1 MSPSK
6 NNKKRLFIIDGYAT
20 LYRAHY
26 ALIRN
31 PLTTTAGIPTSA
43 VFGFANQVFQLLEE
57 ENPDYIVAA
66 FDSKGKNFRH
76 ELYTDYKANRSAMPD
91 EIQTQLPYLWELLDG
106 MNIPVLRI
114 EGVEADDIIGTVAK
128 MCEKDDLQC
137 NIVSGD
143 KDFMQ
148 LINDKTL
155 LYAPQA
161 RRREKEVFNA
171 QKVSEKWGVG
181 PEHIIDLLGLMG
193 DSSDNV
199 PGVEGVGPVTAK
211 KLIQKFGSM
220 EKIYENIDQI
230 ENEKMREKLLNNKD
244 NAFLSK
250 QLVTILTDVTVD
262 ASLSDFEKKEA
273 NNKKLESIFKE
284 LEFTGLLK
292 KIGSDTSISPET
304 VQRKKEYDLITSL
317 DRLQSFADSIKE
329 GEWLSV
335 DLETTSVNPM
345 IAEIV
350 GFSFSVKK
358 DTGVYVPI
366 HFKDK
371 VDNLFGDND
380 LEIAINI
387 LKPVLE
393 NEKIPKTGQNIKYDA
408 LIMKRFGIDLQGIEF
423 DTMIAAHLINP
434 NARSYKL
441 DNLSLSHLN
450 YKMVPIQDLIGSG
463 RNQITMDQVDLA
475 DITFYAAED
484 ADVVIELT
492 DIFLKELKKQDLYSY
507 FKEIEIDLLPV
518 LIDMQFHGIFVD
530 RNYLLSRSK
539 EIGIKLDAL
548 EKSIVKLAGK
558 EFNLNSSQQLAE
570 ILFDQLNLPMIKKRS
585 TAEAILTKLKEYH
598 ELPSLI
604 LGYRKLFK
612 LKNTYLDPIP
622 NNINEITNRVHSSF
636 NQTMTAT
643 GRLST
648 SSPNFQNIPIRTEDG
663 KEVRKAIKAQSDDYQ
678 ILSADYSQI
687 ELRVMAHLS
696 KDEALTKA
704 LNDGED
710 IHTFTA
716 KNVFN
721 VKEDQDVL
729 PEMRRI
735 AKIVNFGI
743 MYGAGSFRLSQEL
756 GIPFAESK
764 KIIDVYFEKYKG
776 IKQYMENT
784 KLLVKKDKSVQTLL
798 GRKRAVWDSDSQNQV
813 RRDAAE
819 RMAINMPIQGTAA
832 EMIKLAMIRIDK
844 DLKENNLKSKLIL
857 QIHDELLLEV
867 HNNEIDYVTEMV
879 VKHMKDAMD
888 LDVPIEIDCG
898 VGSSWYEAH

>member
-148 LINDKTL
+148 LINDQTL

-273 NNKKLESIFKE
+273 NNTKLESIFKE

-371 VDNLFGDND
+371 VDNLFGEND
-380 LEIAINI
+380 LEIATNI
-387 LKPVLE
+387 LKPILE

-463 RNQITMDQVDLA
+463 RNQITMDQVALA

-492 DIFLKELKKQDLYSY
+492 DIFLKELKKQELYSY
-507 FKEIEIDLLPV
+507 FKDIEIDLLPV

-548 EKSIVKLAGK
+548 EKSIIKLAGK

-570 ILFDQLNLPMIKKRS
+570 ILFDQLNLP
-585 TAEAILTKLKEYH
+585 EAILTKLKEYH

-648 SSPNFQNIPIRTEDG
+648 STPNFQNIPIRTEDG

-704 LNDGED
+704 LNSGED

-776 IKQYMENT
+776 IKQYMEDT

>member
-1 MSPSK
+1 MSPST

-20 LYRAHY
+20 LYRSHY

-31 PLTTTAGIPTSA
+31 PLTTTAGMPTSA

-66 FDSKGKNFRH
+66 FDPKGKNFRH

-114 EGVEADDIIGTVAK
+114 EGVEADDVIGTVAK

-161 RRREKEVFNA
+161 RRREKEIFNA
-171 QKVSEKWGVG
+171 QKVLEKWGVG

-199 PGVEGVGPVTAK
+199 PGVEGVGPITAK

-220 EKIYENIDQI
+220 ENIYENIDQI
-230 ENEKMREKLLNNKD
+230 ENEKLKEKLLNSKES
-244 NAFLSK
+244 AFLSK
-250 QLVTILTDVTVD
+250 KLVTILTDVKVD
-262 ASLSDFEKKEA
+262 ASISDFEKKEID
-273 NNKKLESIFKE
+273 KTKLESIFKE

-292 KIGSDTSISPET
+292 KIGSGTNISPET
-304 VQRKKEYDLITSL
+304 VKRKKEYDLITSL
-317 DRLQSFADSIKE
+317 DRLQSFADSIQE

-380 LEIAINI
+380 LEVATNI

-423 DTMIAAHLINP
+423 DTMIAAHLIDP

-492 DIFLKELKKQDLYSY
+492 DIFLKELKKQNLYSY
-507 FKEIEIDLLPV
+507 FQNIEIDLLPV

-539 EIGIKLDAL
+539 EIGIRLDAL
-548 EKSIVKLAGK
+548 KKSIVKLAGQ

-764 KIIDVYFEKYKG
+764 KIIDVYFDKYKG
-776 IKQYMENT
+776 IKQYMEDT

-879 VKHMKDAMD
+879 VKHMKNAMD

>member
-1 MSPSK
+1 M
-6 NNKKRLFIIDGYAT
+6 RLF
-20 LYRAHY
+20 
-26 ALIRN
+26 LI
-31 PLTTTAGIPTSA
+31 LKKKE
-43 VFGFANQVFQLLEE
+43 V
-57 ENPDYIVAA
+57 
-66 FDSKGKNFRH
+66 
-76 ELYTDYKANRSAMPD
+76 
-91 EIQTQLPYLWELLDG
+91 
-106 MNIPVLRI
+106 
-114 EGVEADDIIGTVAK
+114 
-128 MCEKDDLQC
+128 
-137 NIVSGD
+137 
-143 KDFMQ
+143 
-148 LINDKTL
+148 DKT
-155 LYAPQA
+155 
-161 RRREKEVFNA
+161 
-171 QKVSEKWGVG
+171 
-181 PEHIIDLLGLMG
+181 
-193 DSSDNV
+193 
-199 PGVEGVGPVTAK
+199 
-211 KLIQKFGSM
+211 
-220 EKIYENIDQI
+220 
-230 ENEKMREKLLNNKD
+230 
-244 NAFLSK
+244 
-250 QLVTILTDVTVD
+250 
-262 ASLSDFEKKEA
+262 
-273 NNKKLESIFKE
+273 KLESIFKE

-292 KIGSDTSISPET
+292 KIGSGTNISPET
-304 VQRKKEYDLITSL
+304 VKRKKEYDLITSL
-317 DRLQSFADSIKE
+317 DRLQSFADSIQE

-380 LEIAINI
+380 LEVATNI

-423 DTMIAAHLINP
+423 DTMIAAHLIDP

-492 DIFLKELKKQDLYSY
+492 DIFLKELKKQNLYSY
-507 FKEIEIDLLPV
+507 FQNIEIDLLPV

-539 EIGIKLDAL
+539 EIGIRLDAL
-548 EKSIVKLAGK
+548 KKSIVKLAGQ

-764 KIIDVYFEKYKG
+764 KIIDVYFDKYKG
-776 IKQYMENT
+776 IKQYMEDT

-879 VKHMKDAMD
+879 VKHMKNAMD

-898 VGSSWYEAH
+898 VGPSWYEAH

>member
-463 RNQITMDQVDLA
+463 RNQITMDQVELA

-548 EKSIVKLAGK
+548 EKSIIKLAGK

>member
-148 LINDKTL
+148 LINDQTL

-273 NNKKLESIFKE
+273 NNTKLESIFKE

-380 LEIAINI
+380 LEIATNI

-463 RNQITMDQVDLA
+463 RNQITMDQVALA

-507 FKEIEIDLLPV
+507 FKDIEIDLLPV

-530 RNYLLSRSK
+530 RNYLLSRSE

-548 EKSIVKLAGK
+548 EKSIIKLAGK

-648 SSPNFQNIPIRTEDG
+648 STPNFQNIPIRTEDG

-704 LNDGED
+704 LNSGED

-776 IKQYMENT
+776 IKQYMEDT

>member
-128 MCEKDDLQC
+128 MCEKDDLQW

-148 LINDKTL
+148 LINDQTL

-273 NNKKLESIFKE
+273 NNTKLESIFKE

-380 LEIAINI
+380 LEIATNI

-463 RNQITMDQVDLA
+463 RNQITMDQVALA

-492 DIFLKELKKQDLYSY
+492 DIFLKELKKQELYSY
-507 FKEIEIDLLPV
+507 FKDIEIDLLPV

-530 RNYLLSRSK
+530 RNYLLSRSE

-548 EKSIVKLAGK
+548 EKSIIKLAGK

-648 SSPNFQNIPIRTEDG
+648 STPNFQNIPIRTEDG

-704 LNDGED
+704 LNSGED

-776 IKQYMENT
+776 IKQYMEDT

>member
-1 MSPSK
+1 MSPST

-31 PLTTTAGIPTSA
+31 PLTTTAGMPTSA

-66 FDSKGKNFRH
+66 FDPKGKNFRH

-114 EGVEADDIIGTVAK
+114 EGVEADDVIGTIAK

-161 RRREKEVFNA
+161 RRREKEIFNA

-220 EKIYENIDQI
+220 ENIYENIDQI
-230 ENEKMREKLLNNKD
+230 ENEKLKEKLLNSKES
-244 NAFLSK
+244 AFLSK
-250 QLVTILTDVTVD
+250 KLVTILTDVKVD
-262 ASLSDFEKKEA
+262 ASISDFEKKEVD
-273 NNKKLESIFKE
+273 KTKLESIFKE

-292 KIGSDTSISPET
+292 KIGSGTNISPET
-304 VQRKKEYDLITSL
+304 VKRKKEYDLITSL
-317 DRLQSFADSIKE
+317 DRLQSFADSIQE

-380 LEIAINI
+380 LEVATNI

-423 DTMIAAHLINP
+423 DTMIAAHLIDP

-484 ADVVIELT
+484 ADVVIDLT
-492 DIFLKELKKQDLYSY
+492 DIFLKELKKQNLYSY
-507 FKEIEIDLLPV
+507 FKNIEIDLLPV

-539 EIGIKLDAL
+539 EIGIRLDAL
-548 EKSIVKLAGK
+548 KKSIIKLAGQ

-764 KIIDVYFEKYKG
+764 KIIDVYFDKYKG
-776 IKQYMENT
+776 IKQYMEDT

-879 VKHMKDAMD
+879 VKHMKNAMD

-898 VGSSWYEAH
+898 VGPSWYEAH

>member
-1 MSPSK
+1 MSPST

-20 LYRAHY
+20 LYRSHY

-128 MCEKDDLQC
+128 MCEKDNLQC

-161 RRREKEVFNA
+161 RRREKEIFNA

-220 EKIYENIDQI
+220 ENIYENIDQI
-230 ENEKMREKLLNNKD
+230 ENEKMKEKLLNSKD
-244 NAFLSK
+244 SAFLSK
-250 QLVTILTDVTVD
+250 QLVTILTDVKVD
-262 ASLSDFEKKEA
+262 ASLSDFEKKEV
-273 NNKKLESIFKE
+273 NNTKLESIFKE

-292 KIGSDTSISPET
+292 KIGSGTNISPET
-304 VQRKKEYDLITSL
+304 VKRKKEYDLITSL
-317 DRLQSFADSIKE
+317 DRLQSFADSIQE

-380 LEIAINI
+380 LEVATNI

-393 NEKIPKTGQNIKYDA
+393 NEKIPKTGQNIKSDA

-423 DTMIAAHLINP
+423 DTMIAAHLIDP

-492 DIFLKELKKQDLYSY
+492 DIFLKELKKQNLYSY
-507 FKEIEIDLLPV
+507 FKNIEIDLLPV

-548 EKSIVKLAGK
+548 KKSIIKLAGQ

-710 IHTFTA
+710 IHTFT
-716 KNVFN
+716 
-721 VKEDQDVL
+721 
-729 PEMRRI
+729 
-735 AKIVNFGI
+735 
-743 MYGAGSFRLSQEL
+743 
-756 GIPFAESK
+756 
-764 KIIDVYFEKYKG
+764 
-776 IKQYMENT
+776 
-784 KLLVKKDKSVQTLL
+784 
-798 GRKRAVWDSDSQNQV
+798 
-813 RRDAAE
+813 
-819 RMAINMPIQGTAA
+819 
-832 EMIKLAMIRIDK
+832 
-844 DLKENNLKSKLIL
+844 
-857 QIHDELLLEV
+857 
-867 HNNEIDYVTEMV
+867 
-879 VKHMKDAMD
+879 
-888 LDVPIEIDCG
+888 
-898 VGSSWYEAH
+898 

>member
-1 MSPSK
+1 MSPST

-20 LYRAHY
+20 LYRSHY

-31 PLTTTAGIPTSA
+31 PLTTTAGMPTSA

-66 FDSKGKNFRH
+66 FDPKGKNFRH

-114 EGVEADDIIGTVAK
+114 EGVEADDVIGTVAK

-161 RRREKEVFNA
+161 RRREKEIFNA

-220 EKIYENIDQI
+220 ENIYENIDQI
-230 ENEKMREKLLNNKD
+230 ENEKLKEKLLNSKES
-244 NAFLSK
+244 AFLSK
-250 QLVTILTDVTVD
+250 KLVTILTDVKVD
-262 ASLSDFEKKEA
+262 ASISDFEKKEVD
-273 NNKKLESIFKE
+273 KTKLESIFKE

-292 KIGSDTSISPET
+292 KIGSGTNISPET
-304 VQRKKEYDLITSL
+304 VKRKKEYDLITSL
-317 DRLQSFADSIKE
+317 DRLQSFADSIQE

-380 LEIAINI
+380 LEVATNI

-423 DTMIAAHLINP
+423 DTMIAAHLIDP

-492 DIFLKELKKQDLYSY
+492 DIFLKELKKQNLYSY
-507 FKEIEIDLLPV
+507 FQNIEIDLLPV

-539 EIGIKLDAL
+539 EIGIRLDAL
-548 EKSIVKLAGK
+548 KKSIVKLAGQ

-721 VKEDQDVL
+721 IKEDQDVL

-764 KIIDVYFEKYKG
+764 KIIDVYFDKYKG
-776 IKQYMENT
+776 IKQYMEDT

-879 VKHMKDAMD
+879 VKHMKNAMD

>member
-148 LINDKTL
+148 LINDQTL

-211 KLIQKFGSM
+211 KLIRKFGSM

-230 ENEKMREKLLNNKD
+230 ENEKMRERLLNNKD

-262 ASLSDFEKKEA
+262 ASLSDFEKKKA
-273 NNKKLESIFKE
+273 NNTKLESIFKE

-371 VDNLFGDND
+371 VDNLFGEND
-380 LEIAINI
+380 LEIATNI
-387 LKPVLE
+387 LKPILE

-463 RNQITMDQVDLA
+463 RNQITMDQVALA

-492 DIFLKELKKQDLYSY
+492 DIFLKELKKQELYSY
-507 FKEIEIDLLPV
+507 FKDIEIDLLPV

-530 RNYLLSRSK
+530 RNYLLSRSE

-548 EKSIVKLAGK
+548 EKSIIKLAGK

-648 SSPNFQNIPIRTEDG
+648 STPNFQNIPIRTEDG

-704 LNDGED
+704 LNSGED

-721 VKEDQDVL
+721 VKEDQNVL

-776 IKQYMENT
+776 IKQYMEDT

>member
-148 LINDKTL
+148 LINDQTL

-273 NNKKLESIFKE
+273 NNTKLESIFKE

-380 LEIAINI
+380 LEIATNI

-463 RNQITMDQVDLA
+463 RNQITMDQVELA

-492 DIFLKELKKQDLYSY
+492 DIFLKELKKQELYSY
-507 FKEIEIDLLPV
+507 FKDIEIDLLPV

-530 RNYLLSRSK
+530 RNYLLSRSE

-548 EKSIVKLAGK
+548 EKSIIKLAGK

-648 SSPNFQNIPIRTEDG
+648 STPNFQNIPIRTEDG

-721 VKEDQDVL
+721 VKEDNNVL

-776 IKQYMENT
+776 IKQYMEDT

-879 VKHMKDAMD
+879 VKHMKNAMD

>member
-1 MSPSK
+1 MSPST

-31 PLTTTAGIPTSA
+31 PLTTTAGMPTSA

-66 FDSKGKNFRH
+66 FDPKGKNFRH

-114 EGVEADDIIGTVAK
+114 EGVEADDVIGTVAK

-161 RRREKEVFNA
+161 RRREKEIFNA

-220 EKIYENIDQI
+220 ENIYENIDQI
-230 ENEKMREKLLNNKD
+230 ENEKLKEKLLNSKES
-244 NAFLSK
+244 AFLSK
-250 QLVTILTDVTVD
+250 KLVTILTDVKVD
-262 ASLSDFEKKEA
+262 ASISDFEKKEVD
-273 NNKKLESIFKE
+273 KTKLESIFKE

-292 KIGSDTSISPET
+292 KIGSGTNISPET
-304 VQRKKEYDLITSL
+304 VKRKKEYDLITSL
-317 DRLQSFADSIKE
+317 DRLQSFADSIQE

-380 LEIAINI
+380 LEVATNI

-423 DTMIAAHLINP
+423 DTMIAAHLIDP

-492 DIFLKELKKQDLYSY
+492 DIFLKELKKQNLYSY
-507 FKEIEIDLLPV
+507 FKNIEIDLLPV

-539 EIGIKLDAL
+539 EIGIRLDAL
-548 EKSIVKLAGK
+548 KKSIIKLAGQ

-648 SSPNFQNIPIRTEDG
+648 SSPNFQNIPIRTQDG
-663 KEVRKAIKAQSDDYQ
+663 KEVRKAIKAQFDDYK

-764 KIIDVYFEKYKG
+764 KIIDVYFDKYKG
-776 IKQYMENT
+776 IKQYMEDT

-879 VKHMKDAMD
+879 VKHMKNAMD
-888 LDVPIEIDCG
+888 LDVPIEVDCG

>member
-1 MSPSK
+1 MSPST

-20 LYRAHY
+20 LYRSHY

-31 PLTTTAGIPTSA
+31 PLTTTAGMPTSA

-66 FDSKGKNFRH
+66 FDPKGKNFRH

-114 EGVEADDIIGTVAK
+114 EGVEADDVIGTIAK

-161 RRREKEVFNA
+161 RRREKEIFNA

-220 EKIYENIDQI
+220 ENIYENIDQI
-230 ENEKMREKLLNNKD
+230 ENEKLKEKLLNSKES
-244 NAFLSK
+244 AFLSK
-250 QLVTILTDVTVD
+250 KLVTILTDVKVD
-262 ASLSDFEKKEA
+262 ASISDFEKKEV
-273 NNKKLESIFKE
+273 NNTKLESIFKE

-292 KIGSDTSISPET
+292 KIGSGTNISPET
-304 VQRKKEYDLITSL
+304 VKRKKEYDLITSL
-317 DRLQSFADSIKE
+317 DRLQSFADSIQE

-380 LEIAINI
+380 LEVATNI

-423 DTMIAAHLINP
+423 DTMIAAHLIDP

-492 DIFLKELKKQDLYSY
+492 DIFLKELKKQNLYSY
-507 FKEIEIDLLPV
+507 FKNIEIDLLPV

-539 EIGIKLDAL
+539 EIGIRLDAL
-548 EKSIVKLAGK
+548 KKSIVKLAGQ

-721 VKEDQDVL
+721 IKEDQDVL

-764 KIIDVYFEKYKG
+764 KIIDVYFDKYKG
-776 IKQYMENT
+776 IKQYMEDT

-879 VKHMKDAMD
+879 VKHMKNAMD

>member
-161 RRREKEVFNA
+161 RRREKEIFNA

-211 KLIQKFGSM
+211 KLIRKFGSM

-230 ENEKMREKLLNNKD
+230 ENEKMRERLLNNKD

-262 ASLSDFEKKEA
+262 ASLSDFEKKKA

-380 LEIAINI
+380 LEVATNI

-463 RNQITMDQVDLA
+463 RNQITMDQVELA

-492 DIFLKELKKQDLYSY
+492 DIFLKELKKQELYSY
-507 FKEIEIDLLPV
+507 FKDIEIDLLPV

-548 EKSIVKLAGK
+548 EKSIIKLAGK

-648 SSPNFQNIPIRTEDG
+648 STPNFQNIPIRTEDG

-704 LNDGED
+704 LNSGED

-776 IKQYMENT
+776 IKQYMEDT

-879 VKHMKDAMD
+879 VKHMKNAMD

>member
-1 MSPSK
+1 MSPST

-31 PLTTTAGIPTSA
+31 PLTTTAGMPTSA

-66 FDSKGKNFRH
+66 FDPKGKNFRH

-91 EIQTQLPYLWELLDG
+91 EIQIQLPYLWELLDG

-114 EGVEADDIIGTVAK
+114 EGVEADDVIGTIAK

-161 RRREKEVFNA
+161 RRREKEIFNA
-171 QKVSEKWGVG
+171 QKVLEKWGVG

-220 EKIYENIDQI
+220 ENIYENIDQI
-230 ENEKMREKLLNNKD
+230 ENEKLKEKLLNSKES
-244 NAFLSK
+244 AFLSK
-250 QLVTILTDVTVD
+250 KLVTILTDVKVD
-262 ASLSDFEKKEA
+262 ASISDFEKKEID
-273 NNKKLESIFKE
+273 KTKLQSIFKE

-292 KIGSDTSISPET
+292 KIGSGTNISPET
-304 VQRKKEYDLITSL
+304 VKRKKEYDLITSL
-317 DRLQSFADSIKE
+317 DRLQSFADSIQE

-380 LEIAINI
+380 LEVATNI

-423 DTMIAAHLINP
+423 DTMIAAHLIDP

-492 DIFLKELKKQDLYSY
+492 DIFLKELKKKNLYSY
-507 FKEIEIDLLPV
+507 FKNIEIDLLLV

-530 RNYLLSRSK
+530 RNYLLSSSK
-539 EIGIKLDAL
+539 KIGIKLDIL
-548 EKSIVKLAGK
+548 EKSIVKLAGQ

-570 ILFDQLNLPMIKKRS
+570 ILFDKLNLPMIKKRS

-648 SSPNFQNIPIRTEDG
+648 SSPNFQNIPIRTQDG
-663 KEVRKAIKAQSDDYQ
+663 KEVRKAIKAQFDDYK

-743 MYGAGSFRLSQEL
+743 MYGAGPFRLSQEL
-756 GIPFAESK
+756 GIPFSEAK
-764 KIIDVYFEKYKG
+764 KIIDVYFHKYKG
-776 IKQYMENT
+776 IKQYMEDT
-784 KLLVKKDKSVQTLL
+784 KLLVKKNKSVQTLL

-844 DLKENNLKSKLIL
+844 DLKKNNLKSKLIL

-879 VKHMKDAMD
+879 VKHMKNAMD

-898 VGSSWYEAH
+898 VGPSWYEAH